1 MQKLKLLISAYA
13 CEPGKGSEPGVGWR
27 WALETAALGHEVW
40 VLTRSNNQPAISR
53 ELTRLGHPANLH
65 FLYFDLPPSMR
76 WWKRGGFT
84 VHLYYLLW
92 QRGAAQFA
100 HERHAE
106 MQFDAVHH
114 LTFGVI
120 RQPSF
125 MGRLGIPLV
134 VGPLGGGERA
144 PRAIRKPLSLSGR
157 LKDALRDIANSLARY
172 DPWVRSMYAQAAL
185 ILMKTPESLQWLP
198 EKFRAKAHCMLEIG
212 IDARL
217 EVATQFPEP
226 ARNYQTLHLMYV
238 GRFLYWKGM
247 DLGLHAVAELK
258 RRGVP
263 VRLTMIGQGGERE
276 RWQKLTAELR
286 LADSVTWVP
295 WMKQHDLLAAYR
307 TFDALLFPSLHDS
320 SGNVV
325 LEAMASGLPVV
336 CLALGGPAQLVDD
349 SCGRAV
355 EVDSRSAPEVI
366 QALADA
372 LAELAGNRDLIAQL
386 RRGALEKAAGQGWRQ
401 VVAGVW
407 GAHGLGCQVVG
418 GRNEQGEI
426 NDPS

>member
-40 VLTRSNNQPAISR
+40 VLTRSNNQPAINR
-53 ELTRLGHPANLH
+53 ELIRLGSPGNLH
-65 FLYFDLPPSMR
+65 FLYFDLPSSMR
-76 WWKRGGFT
+76 WWKRGGLT

-92 QRGAAQFA
+92 QKGAYKLASEQ
-100 HERHAE
+100 HAKL
-106 MQFDAVHH
+106 QFDAVHH

-125 MGRLGIPLV
+125 MGRLGIPFI

-144 PRAIRKPLSLSGR
+144 PRVLRKPLSFSGR
-157 LKDALRDIANSLARY
+157 CKDAVRDVVNWLARY
-172 DPWVRSMYAQAAL
+172 DPWVRQMYARASL
-185 ILMKTPESLQWLP
+185 ILMKTPQSLAWLP
-198 EKFRAKAHCMLEIG
+198 QKYQDKAGCMLEIG

-217 EVATQFPEP
+217 DPATDFPES
-226 ARNYQTLHLMYV
+226 ARTRQTLHLMYV

-247 DLGLHAVAELK
+247 DIGLRAVAEL
-258 RRGVP
+258 RRQGVP
-263 VRLTMIGQGGERE
+263 VRLTMIGQGRERD
-276 RWQKLTAELR
+276 RWQKLTAELK

-295 WMKQHDLLAAYR
+295 WMKQQDLLAAYR

-325 LEAMASGLPVV
+325 LEALASGLPVV
-336 CLALGGPAQLVDD
+336 CLGLGGPAEIVDA
-349 SCGRAV
+349 SCGRVV
-355 EVDSRSAPEVI
+355 EVANRSAADVI
-366 QALADA
+366 QAMAGS
-372 LAELAGNRDLIAQL
+372 LAELAGNHALIADL
-386 RRGALEKAAGQGWRQ
+386 RAGALNRAQNQSWQQ

-407 GAHGLGCQVVG
+407 GENGIGHAAVSS
-418 GRNEQGEI
+418 RNEKGEI
-426 NDPS
+426 NDPV